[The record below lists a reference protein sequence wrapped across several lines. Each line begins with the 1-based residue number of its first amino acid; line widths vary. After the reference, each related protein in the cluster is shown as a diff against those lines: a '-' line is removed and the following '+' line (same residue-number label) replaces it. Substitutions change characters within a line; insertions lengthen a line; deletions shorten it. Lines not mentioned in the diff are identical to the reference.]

1 MRITYNAALLPSL
14 VALVLAV
21 IAYAAPFENTGV
33 NGSIGALLALIGA
46 VATVAGTVLVMVL
59 RVGRRLWVSLNL
71 ILLIGAGL
79 TTVAA
84 YFLMQY
90 AFAVMMLLTCVA
102 LVFALVWN
110 LRKKAA

>member
-1 MRITYNAALLPSL
+1 MRIRYNAALLPSL

-21 IAYAAPFENTGV
+21 ITYAAPFGNTGV
-33 NGSIGALLALIGA
+33 NGSNGALLALIGA

-59 RVGRRLWVSLNL
+59 RVGHRLWVSLNL
-71 ILLIGAGL
+71 VLLIGAGL

-90 AFAVMMLLTCVA
+90 AFAVMMLLTCAA
-102 LVFALVWN
+102 LIFALVWSS
-110 LRKKAA
+110 RRTTA